1 MIGNWF
7 QRSER
12 QAVRPGYGMGHY
24 DENAG
29 SAERRVGV
37 GLALVAGA
45 SVAAAL
51 ALTAT
56 SPAANAD
63 NVDFPFT
70 PTITGSPT
78 DQEIFGVAPLFY
90 GTAYEENGTYVD
102 LLGDDINTAT
112 TSTPLSVDN
121 YGAPSIDPSIYGVGY
136 SDSFGTF
143 VAALPGGEVG
153 GSSFASIV
161 DTSAI
166 TNTEWV
172 NLYEDTPFYPTGGVE
187 TDNVNDVLY
196 NQGTSSINFGIQYL
210 DLPNAATPVDE
221 LNFLGSNAEILFS
234 IPVTGDLLSL
244 L

>member
-12 QAVRPGYGMGHY
+12 QSVRPGYGMGHY

-29 SAERRVGV
+29 SAQRRVGV

-56 SPAANAD
+56 SPVASAD

-70 PTITGSPT
+70 PVVSGAET

-90 GTAYEENGTYVD
+90 GNAYEQNGTYID

-112 TSTPLSVDN
+112 SSTPLSVDN

-136 SDSFGTF
+136 SDYPGSF
-143 VAALPGGEVG
+143 VAVHPGGEVG
-153 GSSFASIV
+153 GSSFANIV
-161 DTSAI
+161 DTNAI

-172 NLYEDTPFYPTGGVE
+172 NSYEDTPFYPTGGVE
-187 TDNVNDVLY
+187 TDNVNDVLLY
-196 NQGTSSINFGIQYL
+196 EEDSSINFGIQYL
-210 DLPNAATPVDE
+210 DLPDAATPVDE
-221 LNFLGSNAEILFS
+221 LNFFGSSGDILFS
-234 IPVTGDLLSL
+234 IPVTGDLLSSL
-244 L
+244 

>member
-1 MIGNWF
+1 MVGNRSQRKDREAVPPGFGVSHYEEQVGPAQRRIG
-7 QRSER
+7 
-12 QAVRPGYGMGHY
+12 
-24 DENAG
+24 
-29 SAERRVGV
+29 VGV
-37 GLALVAGA
+37 AFVAGA
-45 SVAAAL
+45 AVAATL

-56 SPAANAD
+56 SPVANAD

-70 PTITGSPT
+70 PTVSGPET

-90 GTAYEENGTYVD
+90 GNAYEQNGTYVD

-112 TSTPLSVDN
+112 SSTPLSVDN

-136 SDSFGTF
+136 SDSHGTF
-143 VAALPGGEVG
+143 VATQPGGEVG

-161 DTSAI
+161 DTSAL

-234 IPVTGDLLSL
+234 IPVTGDLLSSL
-244 L
+244 

>member
-12 QAVRPGYGMGHY
+12 QAVRPGYGIGHY
-24 DENAG
+24 DEHAG
-29 SAERRVGV
+29 SAQRRIGV

-56 SPAANAD
+56 SPVANAD

-70 PTITGSPT
+70 PTVSGPET
-78 DQEIFGVAPLFY
+78 DQETFGVQPLFY
-90 GTAYEENGTYVD
+90 GNAYEQNGTYVD

-112 TSTPLSVDN
+112 SSTPLSVDN

-136 SDSFGTF
+136 SDSYGTF
-143 VAALPGGEVG
+143 VAVQPGGQVG

-161 DTSAI
+161 DTSPI

-187 TDNVNDVLY
+187 TDNVNDVLLY
-196 NQGTSSINFGIQYL
+196 EEASSINFGIQYL
-210 DLPNAATPVDE
+210 DLPDAATPVDE
-221 LNFLGSNAEILFS
+221 LNFFGSSGDILFS
-234 IPVTGDLLSL
+234 IPVTGDLLSSL
-244 L
+244 